1 MNDPIERQ
9 AAIDAVDPETVSTNP
24 EHFKLNANEKFIKFM
39 GDADIASFGEWQWEN
54 GFNTAVV
61 AAKIQLEKLPSAQP
75 YSEADIQKMQD
86 LEQAEIQKAY
96 ECGRAS
102 AQPEQRWIPVTER
115 LPEDGKW
122 CLFTDGVNSSV
133 ERYKADAMDHFFPEG
148 RWFGLEDTVAWMPLP
163 APYTERREE

>member
-1 MNDPIERQ
+1 MKDLIERQ
-9 AAIDAVDPETVSTNP
+9 AAIDAIIA
-24 EHFKLNANEKFIKFM
+24 KL
-39 GDADIASFGEWQWEN
+39 DAIDHVPQWVFDELAGVIGE
-54 GFNTAVV
+54 
-61 AAKIQLEKLPSAQP
+61 LPSVQP
-75 YSEADIQKMQD
+75 YTEADIQKMQE
-86 LEQAEIQKAY
+86 LEQAELDKAY